1 MEYGALAN
9 ALRSKCSELEAF
21 VNDVK
26 GISFDTVW
34 SGNAHDFMITSLNDL
49 IMRTQVE
56 ITNIRIYADALDYLQ
71 RYKNYQEKL
80 IQYKSQYDSTPDTK
94 EYKNKRINLMS
105 LINTLNGASSESIK
119 VISNKLSSFA
129 AIDSEIEV
137 VTYDPSGEDYGQ
149 FIVDSDSI
157 VDSDTIVDSSDNGD
171 KDVTDKP
178 SNSTLKDYGD
188 FIVDVD
194 DLLAAYSYK
203 SEEPLRILNGG
214 SLYDYYNSYDENG
227 KVIEGSGK
235 AYVEG
240 LILDIRN
247 KYSGRDAAVNSALAM
262 LQLAADKGI
271 KIDYEHKGT
280 LGISP
285 YVRTTDVASGV
296 DCNPFVSWC
305 VDKGVDTGFQ
315 WRPVQSFRNVGTE
328 IERENW
334 SSAKPGDLLSS
345 EGHIIIIVEND
356 PEKEVFTV
364 AHASG
369 TSVGIVLEEK
379 SYSNMGNYSLRDMT
393 EVYNGEEDTDRWDSF
408 SKYVD
413 PNTFERNLV

>member
-49 IMRTQVE
+49 IIRTQVE

-80 IQYKSQYDSTPDTK
+80 TQYKSQYDSTPDTK

-119 VISNKLSSFA
+119 IISNKLSSFVP
-129 AIDSEIEV
+129 IDSEIEV
-137 VTYDPSGEDYGQ
+137 VTYDPSVEDYGQ
-149 FIVDSDSI
+149 FIVDSDS
-157 VDSDTIVDSSDNGD
+157 IVDSSDNGD

-178 SNSTLKDYGD
+178 SDSTLKDYGD

-280 LGISP
+280 AGIRP

-315 WRPVQSFRNVGTE
+315 WRPVQSFRKVGTE
-328 IERENW
+328 IKKENW
-334 SSAKPGDLLSS
+334 STAKPGDLLSS
-345 EGHIIIIVEND
+345 EGHIIIIIEND
-356 PEKEVFTV
+356 PEREVFTV
-364 AHASG
+364 AHAAG
-369 TSVGIVLEEK
+369 TNVGIVLEEK
-379 SYSNMGNYSLRDMT
+379 PYNKMNNYSLRDMT
-393 EVYNGEEDTDRWDSF
+393 EVYNGEENTDRWNSF